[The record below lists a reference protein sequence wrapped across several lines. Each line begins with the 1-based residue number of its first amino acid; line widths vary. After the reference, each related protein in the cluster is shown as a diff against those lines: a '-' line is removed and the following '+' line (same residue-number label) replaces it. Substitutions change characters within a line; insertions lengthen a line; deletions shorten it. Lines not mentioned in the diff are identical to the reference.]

1 MTLLSRIVEK
11 WAGLPPAV
19 THDVAVERDL
29 RIPMPDGVTLL
40 ADRYA
45 PRGVANPPLL
55 LVRSPYGR
63 RLFFGFLYGRL
74 YAERGFQ
81 VVVQSCRGT
90 FGSGEVPFVPNFH
103 ERADGLATVEWLRA
117 QPWYPGRFGTV
128 GPSYLGFVQWAIA
141 SARLPDHVAMAIQM
155 APHEFQSVTHPDG
168 SFALETTLGWARMVN
183 GQSERGL
190 LANLRHMRREK
201 RELAPAFAEVPL
213 ATSYLRAT
221 QSRVAFFEDWLAH
234 EAPDDPWWKPI
245 DFAAALPEIETPV
258 LLVGGWFDLFA
269 RHTIAQ
275 WSGLAAGGRAPRMLI
290 GPWQHMDLT
299 MRWAAIFQ
307 ESLAFLRSELC
318 GEARP
323 EKCVRLFVMGA
334 DEWREYPSWPPPGTR
349 EQRLYLHDGGALGDG
364 PPAAAGVDHYRY
376 DPADPTP
383 SVGGTSLGATA
394 GRKDNRA
401 LEARADVLTYTTAPL
416 ASAVEAVGP
425 VRAELFVASSL
436 AHTDFFARLC
446 DVDPSG
452 KSTNLCDGIVRLRP
466 GRVAAQPDGT
476 IALAID
482 CWATAH
488 RFRPG
493 HRIRLQ
499 VSSGAHPRFARNT
512 GSGEPLATAAR
523 LVAAE
528 QRVHRGPD
536 HPSALVL
543 PVVG

>member
-364 PPAAAGVDHYRY
+364 PPAAAGVDHQTAHAARRQGRRQQLAEISIVRGRFGR
-376 DPADPTP
+376 DHQDIARLALFDRDVQHPVVVGWHAD
-383 SVGGTSLGATA
+383 GDGA
-394 GRKDNRA
+394 
-401 LEARADVLTYTTAPL
+401 
-416 ASAVEAVGP
+416 
-425 VRAELFVASSL
+425 
-436 AHTDFFARLC
+436 ARLC
-446 DVDPSG
+446 GRSG
-452 KSTNLCDGIVRLRP
+452 RSGRRLARFGRGAGGGPCPLGADRGAGRRP
-466 GRVAAQPDGT
+466 R
-476 IALAID
+476 
-482 CWATAH
+482 
-488 RFRPG
+488 R
-493 HRIRLQ
+493 
-499 VSSGAHPRFARNT
+499 SG
-512 GSGEPLATAAR
+512 G
-523 LVAAE
+523 
-528 QRVHRGPD
+528 
-536 HPSALVL
+536 
-543 PVVG
+543 